1 MALETINVGNFVND
15 GTGDDLRTAFTKI
28 NANFEELDLLGG
40 QNNTIS
46 NVGTGIG
53 LYKEKIGVDL
63 KLRTLKSGD
72 GITIVLTNPNEI
84 TIVNERFSFDN
95 VTADTGSI
103 DATDTLTSL
112 SIVGGTGVVT
122 SLVGNV
128 LTIEGNDY
136 NLSQDPNPTLAGN
149 LDLNGYD
156 IIGSGNIN
164 INGTVTANSFNGNLT
179 GNIIG
184 NVTGNL
190 TGLVYG
196 IDIRNIEN
204 TVNVFDFGEI
214 TFQAA
219 NPIEYIL
226 LTTYIDM
233 GTLLFPNVIGIDGG
247 TFV

>member
-1 MALETINVGNFVND
+1 MALQTINVGNFVND

-72 GITIVLTNPNEI
+72 GITIILSNPNEI
-84 TIVNERFSFDN
+84 TITNDRFSFDT
-95 VTADTGSI
+95 VEADTGSI
-103 DATDTLTSL
+103 AADDTITSL
-112 SIVGGTGVVT
+112 SIVGGTGIVT
-122 SLVGNV
+122 SITGNI

-136 NLSQDPNPTLAGN
+136 TLTSDPAPTLGGD
-149 LDLNGYD
+149 LDLNGYN

-164 INGTVTANSFNGNLT
+164 INGDVTANNLYGDLT
-179 GNIIG
+179 G
-184 NVTGNL
+184 NVTGDV

-204 TVNVFDFGEI
+204 TVNVFDFGAI

-233 GTLLFPNVIGIDGG
+233 GSFLFPNVIGIDGG
-247 TFV
+247 TIV